1 VQYCKSQAAGK
12 LAVRNTLW
20 FDINRALTMT
30 LKARITEDMKTALKS
45 GEKAR
50 LGALRLL
57 LSAMKQIEVDQRI
70 ELDDTAITVIIEKM
84 LKQRKDSIT
93 QFEAAKRADLA
104 DAEKFELEVLSAYMP
119 QALSSAE
126 LATMVDAAFAESG
139 ATSPADMGKVM
150 AVLKPRVAGRADMG
164 ELSKLVKARLTAA

>member
-1 VQYCKSQAAGK
+1 
-12 LAVRNTLW
+12 
-20 FDINRALTMT
+20 MT
-30 LKARITEDMKTALKS
+30 LKTRISDDMKTALKA
-45 GEKAR
+45 GEKTR

-70 ELDDTAITVIIEKM
+70 ELDDAAVVTIIEKM

-93 QFEAAKRADLA
+93 QFEAAKRNDLA
-104 DAEKFELEVLSAYMP
+104 DAEKFEVAVLSAYMP
-119 QALSSAE
+119 QALSGEELTAMVNSA
-126 LATMVDAAFAESG
+126 FSESG

-164 ELSKLVKARLTAA
+164 ELSKLVRARLAAA

>member
-1 VQYCKSQAAGK
+1 
-12 LAVRNTLW
+12 
-20 FDINRALTMT
+20 MT
-30 LKARITEDMKTALKS
+30 LKARITDDMKAALKA
-45 GEKAR
+45 GEKTR

-57 LSAMKQIEVDQRI
+57 LSACKQIEVDQRI
-70 ELDDTAITVIIEKM
+70 ELDDTAVVAIIEKM

-93 QFEAAKRADLA
+93 QFEAAKRTDLA
-104 DAEKFELEVLSAYMP
+104 DAEKFEVEVLTAYMP

-126 LATMVDAAFAESG
+126 LAAMLDAAFAESG
-139 ATSPADMGKVM
+139 ATSPADMGKLM

>member
-1 VQYCKSQAAGK
+1 
-12 LAVRNTLW
+12 
-20 FDINRALTMT
+20 MT

-70 ELDDTAITVIIEKM
+70 ELDDAAVTTIIEKM

-93 QFEAAKRADLA
+93 QFEAAKRTDLA
-104 DAEKFELEVLSAYMP
+104 EAEKFELEVLSAYMP
-119 QALSSAE
+119 KALSGDE
-126 LATMVDAAFAESG
+126 LAAMVNAAFAESG

-164 ELSKLVKARLTAA
+164 ELSKLVKARLSV